1 MLWALVASLPW
12 GVFTE
17 RREGC
22 YPTVVARVGL
32 RVGIGLF
39 LAAVAAS
46 AALMG
51 VGGGAFAVLLVAW
64 AFVPAPFVY
73 VSLWWRPSDRRGPR
87 MAANVYMS
95 ASALLTAALLL
106 GVAWIGSERALHP
119 SSCAGMPELSAY
131 PVLEATIEPVA
142 FHSADGTRLVGW
154 LAAGARDE
162 AVVLLHGYRCDR
174 REVLPHADMLY
185 DAGFTVLLFDFR
197 NRGESGGAFVSL
209 GYHERDDVRAAIDHL
224 KSRSGLRASR
234 IGLLGLSQGGA
245 AAILAAADSD
255 DVQAVA
261 AEASFRS
268 VDSAVAQSFS
278 HFVGLPAFPF
288 APITVWLA
296 ERRTGTDT
304 GDIVP
309 EQSVSELSPTPLLVM
324 HGLDDV
330 TISPADGAAIFAA
343 AGEPKELWLIPGA
356 EHGEGATAAPAEY
369 RRRIVAF
376 FDDNL

>member
-1 MLWALVASLPW
+1 MARLSLKV
-12 GVFTE
+12 G
-17 RREGC
+17 
-22 YPTVVARVGL
+22 VGL
-32 RVGIGLF
+32 S
-39 LAAVAAS
+39 LAAVAAV
-46 AALMG
+46 AALLG
-51 VGGGAFAVLLVAW
+51 VGGGSFAVLLVAW

-73 VSLWWRPSDRRGPR
+73 IYLWLRPSNRRWPR
-87 MAANVYMS
+87 VAANVYMS
-95 ASALLTAALLL
+95 ASVLLTAVLLL
-106 GVAWIGSERALHP
+106 GVAWIGSERAIHP
-119 SSCAGMPELSAY
+119 SVCDGMPELSEY
-131 PVLEATIEPVA
+131 PVLEAAAEPVE
-142 FHSADGTRLVGW
+142 FRSADGTRLVGW
-154 LAAGARDE
+154 LAAGERDE

-174 REVLPHADMLY
+174 REVLPHANMLY

-197 NRGESGGAFVSL
+197 NRGESGGEFVSL
-209 GYHERDDVRAAIDHL
+209 GYYEREDALAAVDYL
-224 KSRSGLRASR
+224 KSRPGLGGSK

-245 AAILAAADSD
+245 TAILAAADSD
-255 DVQAVA
+255 GVLAVA

-296 ERRTGTDT
+296 ERRTGIHT

-309 EQSVSELSPTPLLVM
+309 ERTVSELSPTPLLVM
-324 HGLDDV
+324 HGLDDE
-330 TISPADGAAIFAA
+330 TISPADSQAIFAA

-356 EHGEGATAAPAEY
+356 EHSEGATVAPDEY